1 MKRNVIRYNTSYR
14 RSLKQKILTT
24 AASLFAKH
32 GIKAVKM
39 DDISNELSISKRTL
53 YEIYDNKELL
63 LFECVKTRLEESE
76 RKTIEAVEKSENV
89 MDLLIRIYRL
99 RMEALRQTHPLFY
112 VELTKY
118 PDVLE
123 YLQSKDEEKR
133 KHNMEFVERGIREG
147 YFRTD
152 VDYPLVLE
160 LFDASNRYVLDHNE
174 TLGTALDRVLYNLIF
189 VFLRGFCTKEGIE
202 ILDRFLEENEEM
214 RMLRR

>member
-1 MKRNVIRYNTSYR
+1 MNVIRYNTSYR

-160 LFDASNRYVLDHNE
+160 LFDASNRYVLDHYE

>member
-1 MKRNVIRYNTSYR
+1 MKMNVIRYNTSYR

-160 LFDASNRYVLDHNE
+160 LFDASNRYVLDHYE

>member
-1 MKRNVIRYNTSYR
+1 MNVIRYNTSYR

-99 RMEALRQTHPLFY
+99 RMEALRQTNPLFY

-160 LFDASNRYVLDHNE
+160 LFDASNRYVLDHYE